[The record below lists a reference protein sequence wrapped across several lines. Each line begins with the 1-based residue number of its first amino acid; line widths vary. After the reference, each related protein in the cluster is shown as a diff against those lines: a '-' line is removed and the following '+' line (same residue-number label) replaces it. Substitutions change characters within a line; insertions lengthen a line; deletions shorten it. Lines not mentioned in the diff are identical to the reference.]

1 MKNLITL
8 AVTAVLLAN
17 GVRQEFLGIFS
28 AIRYG

>member
-17 GVRQEFLGIFS
+17 GVRQEFLGVLRAYI
-28 AIRYG
+28 